1 MRNRLFLLGLV
12 LSLVAAAACS
22 GGTASQDKVAR
33 RNDSQRKASVTD
45 PPAHQAPKGQDAP
58 GHEGHNHGAPGE
70 VPAFE
75 VSLAAL
81 KNLAPTLSPEK
92 FSGKQKLGY
101 LAAREI
107 PQTLAQL
114 PCYCHCDKGFGHKSL
129 HTCFVDDHA
138 AHCAICIDEALLAL
152 KLQKQEKLTP
162 EQIRERIIAQ
172 YGSQ

>member
-1 MRNRLFLLGLV
+1 MRNKLLLLGLI
-12 LSLVAAAACS
+12 LSLVVAACS

-33 RNDSQRKASVTD
+33 RTDPPRSARATD
-45 PPAHQAPKGQDAP
+45 PPAYRPPAGGDAP

-70 VPAFE
+70 VPSFE
-75 VSLAAL
+75 ISPAAL
-81 KNLAPTLSPEK
+81 KTLAPTLSPEQ
-92 FSGKQKLGY
+92 FNGKQRLGY
-101 LAAREI
+101 LAAKEI

-138 AHCAICIDEALLAL
+138 AHCAVCIDEALLAL
-152 KLQKQEKLTP
+152 QLQKQEKLSP
-162 EQIRERIIAQ
+162 EQIRERIISK